1 VSKTPILVAGTSY
14 YGAITEFVG
23 AAAPVV
29 TPQAMAVRSGQLG
42 LTPGTSSPVS
52 ILTTILPYY
61 SVARNDYS
69 YSYYAQLQAGGGSG
83 SYTWTA
89 TTASNTVLT
98 NAGLSLSS
106 AGLISGTPTESGPLS
121 ISVTVA
127 DANNSSN
134 TASATLTL
142 NSADQ
147 MASSPGANDSQLKG
161 TYTFLMSVMRNSAS
175 AAGSAPMQFT
185 IGEATFDGAGN
196 LSGEMDFNLDAGHFG
211 PVPMTGYYSIGANNI
226 GLMVTQLQM
235 TGTGATNVAFSAGN
249 LNGSSIYQNLQ
260 MIEFDNTNSTS
271 TNGNK
276 EIAAGFGKLQ
286 TSTTLATGSWVF
298 GFNGETPCS
307 ITGSA
312 SCTAGLTTPYGPLSA
327 AGVFTVNGSGGVSG
341 GEEDAS
347 GVCPQGASSCAA
359 YNYNVSLG
367 VSTYT
372 STDSSGRGTV
382 TLTYTGTLYPDAPT
396 DFVYYVISPTEMVM
410 MSTDSHVTYSLLG
423 GDVVLQQ
430 GTISNSTFTNGSN
443 FVVYAQAAKGSDG
456 ISTYPTQNKINL
468 LLFKVTNPDNTN
480 CSGGPSLSGT
490 GYQNSGGQ
498 YGSGATAVMCFNVA
512 SNGRMT
518 MPSAGLNGPVGY
530 VASSSLALLNSQVP
544 NAGSDPGLYRSEAQ
558 TATAF
563 TGCDLFYGTLPP
575 PTPMTTTVG
584 YISSSSCPTSTY
596 SSAGY
601 QSGSGGPLQSGTG
614 TLNIGA
620 PNSSGVITGVTD
632 AQGNNIT
639 IVVISAT
646 RGLSLDANQGDLTP
660 YLSIIQQ

>member
-1 VSKTPILVAGTSY
+1 L
-14 YGAITEFVG
+14 
-23 AAAPVV
+23 
-29 TPQAMAVRSGQLG
+29 QSGQLG
-42 LTPGTSSPVS
+42 LTPGTSSPVV

-61 SVARNDYS
+61 AITAGGFSHPYN
-69 YSYYAQLQAGGGSG
+69 AQLQAGGGSG

-106 AGLISGTPTESGPLS
+106 AGVISGTPTESGPLS

-147 MASSPGANDSQLKG
+147 MATSPGANDSQLKG
-161 TYTFLMSVMRNSAS
+161 TYTFFAS
-175 AAGSAPMQFT
+175 GMKNGATSPGSAPMSVYAGT
-185 IGEATFDGAGN
+185 MTADGAGN
-196 LSGEMDFNLDAGHFG
+196 LTGEFDANNSSNGLDGGSSSGPIAF
-211 PVPMTGYYSIGANNI
+211 TGYYTVNSNNV
-226 GLMVTQLQM
+226 GLITLLPEVTGLN
-235 TGTGATNVAFSAGN
+235 AFNFAFSAGN
-249 LNGSSIYQNLQ
+249 LNGTPVYQNLQ
-260 MIEFDNTNSTS
+260 LIRFDDTNVSTS
-271 TNGNK
+271 GSGPN
-276 EIAAGFGKLQ
+276 EIGAGFAKLQ

-307 ITGSA
+307 ITGNP

-382 TLTYTGTLYPDAPT
+382 TLAPTGTLYPDAPT

-430 GTISNSTFTNGSN
+430 GTFSNSTFTNGSN